1 MEWNQGL
8 GKEELKG
15 SVVRDFAFREF
26 SYKGKKEM
34 KQVGRVNL
42 VKRVLGFVKMDGKNH
57 MLEHSL

>member
-1 MEWNQGL
+1 M
-8 GKEELKG
+8 
-15 SVVRDFAFREF
+15 VRDFAFREF

-42 VKRVLGFVKMDGKNH
+42 VKSVLGFVKMDGKNH